1 MSKRAYLILLP
12 ALLISLML
20 SLVPGCAK
28 TPPPAEEEAA
38 VVKAVSQV
46 AITPNV
52 AKIDSKL
59 QMVIT
64 GAGFEPGQAFRLF
77 VTGPGLAPSDIRE
90 MCTPNIVPATAGETG
105 ETAWIEEWDLKA
117 DETGAW
123 VTVWTLKNYIKMLG
137 TMTTNKGEGTYTIQ
151 VVDADLN
158 LLASAPFALA
168 DTTKP
173 KEQWPAWAQ
182 VLLK

>member
-12 ALLISLML
+12 ALLLSLML

-38 VVKAVSQV
+38 VVKAAPCVT
-46 AITPNV
+46 ITPNV
-52 AKIDSKL
+52 AKLDSKL
-59 QMVIT
+59 QMVIS
-64 GAGFEPGQAFRLF
+64 GSGFEPGQEIRL
-77 VTGPGLAPSDIRE
+77 VITVQGQSPNLLRAAIEGGDPGMLNVNP
-90 MCTPNIVPATAGETG
+90 VPDDAGD
-105 ETAWIEEWDLKA
+105 WI
-117 DETGAW
+117 
-123 VTVWTLKNYIKMLG
+123 TVWTLKSYIKMLG
-137 TMTTNKGEGTYTIQ
+137 TLENKGEGIYTLE
-151 VVDADLN
+151 VNDADLN
-158 LLASAPFALA
+158 VLASVPFALA